1 MKNGITFALLLVVL
15 LLSACK
21 SETNDKIQDGRM
33 CFASSEKGMTSVI
46 ALEIEGKE
54 VLGTYIIEITGKD
67 KTEGD
72 FFGNLEGNV
81 IKATFD
87 YWIEGQNQ
95 SEEIEL
101 TLLKD
106 KIQIKRPGQVEINRE
121 MLDRD
126 GGKETTTEIT
136 KTNCNDVSKE
146 MD

>member
-1 MKNGITFALLLVVL
+1 MKTSINIFFFFVILLLG
-15 LLSACK
+15 ACK
-21 SETNDKIQDGRM
+21 SETKDKIQDGRM
-33 CFASSEKGMTSVI
+33 CFASSEKGITSVI

-54 VLGTYIIEITGKD
+54 VLGTYIIESIGKD

-72 FFGNLEGNV
+72 FFGNLKDNV

-95 SEEIEL
+95 MEEIEL

-106 KIQIKRPGQVEINRE
+106 KIQIKRPGQVEINGE
-121 MLDRD
+121 MFDRD
-126 GGKETTTEIT
+126 SGKETTTEIT